1 MKKVGRILVIH
12 GPNLNMLGKREPG
25 IYGSRTLEEIN
36 KIISERA
43 KILGLDIEFVQT
55 NHEGVMVDIIQQA
68 AGNYDCLIINAAA
81 FTHYSIAVRDA
92 LSAVSLPAI
101 EVHLSNVHKREEFR
115 HHSVISEVATGVI
128 CGFGMHSYIL
138 ALEAAALILGGGNN
152 V

>member
-1 MKKVGRILVIH
+1 MKKIGRILVIH

-25 IYGSRTLEEIN
+25 IYGNRTLEDIN
-36 KIISERA
+36 KNISERA
-43 KILGLDIEFVQT
+43 KVLGLDIEFVQT
-55 NHEGVMVDIIQQA
+55 NHEGVMVDTIQQA

-81 FTHYSIAVRDA
+81 LTHYSIAVRDA

-115 HHSVISEVATGVI
+115 HHSVISEVATGII